1 VSTAEPE
8 NYGQCVTT
16 RPVRALQLVTVTS
29 VTTRPVRA
37 LQLVT
42 VTSVTTRPVRALQLV
57 TAVILYNVGIF
68 INSYTIQC
76 FG

>member
-1 VSTAEPE
+1 MS
-8 NYGQCVTT
+8 QL
-16 RPVRALQLVTVTS
+16 VRALQLVTVT
-29 VTTRPVRA
+29 THPVRA